1 MNCIGFPRIFNGNST
16 VVKEDTMTSS
26 DATLQCLRLLLGS
39 EEQTLFGDPEFGIKL
54 RRYLYEQNNYI
65 LRDILIDEIYTKMTD
80 FFPQIYV
87 DRRDIKIQSVKN
99 KLYVTIACKNK
110 HTFENNVYNLKLFE
124 GEDFE

>member
-16 VVKEDTMTSS
+16 IVKEDTLTSS
-26 DATLQCLRLLLGS
+26 PATLECLRLLLGS
-39 EEQTLFGDPEFGIKL
+39 EEQTLFGDPGFGIKL

-110 HTFENNVYNLKLFE
+110 RTFENNVYNLKLFE